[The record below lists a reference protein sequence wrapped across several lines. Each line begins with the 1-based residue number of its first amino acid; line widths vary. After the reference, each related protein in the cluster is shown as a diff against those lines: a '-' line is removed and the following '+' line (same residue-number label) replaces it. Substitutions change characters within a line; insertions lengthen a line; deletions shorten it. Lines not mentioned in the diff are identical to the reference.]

1 MQPSKVGNPIWTHLQ
16 RGKHLG
22 DLALFNSI
30 SYFIFALFSKLKI
43 HFFFQFTRIEGKSLT
58 PRVTLKAPDLKIIEF
73 CDINKKCCYHDW
85 PRFLE
90 AAKPLGRQIIK
101 IGRSENHFPSSL
113 LKDSQTILTFQYYC
127 GLKKKS
133 AFYSVK
139 KFSKEIRHKSSEA
152 RQEKVLDLGSLGTPK
167 TYERRTNARFRGLP
181 LKDVSL

>member
-43 HFFFQFTRIEGKSLT
+43 HFFSVHTNWGQVPYPKGYS
-58 PRVTLKAPDLKIIEF
+58 KAPDLKIIEF

-113 LKDSQTILTFQYYC
+113 LKDSQTILTIQYYC
-127 GLKKKS
+127 GLKKKNLPFILWRNFQRRFATS
-133 AFYSVK
+133 LQRRDRK
-139 KFSKEIRHKSSEA
+139 KSSTL
-152 RQEKVLDLGSLGTPK
+152 VH
-167 TYERRTNARFRGLP
+167 
-181 LKDVSL
+181 